1 MNPHRSIVTL
11 TLNPT
16 IDGASDADTIR
27 PLHKIRT
34 SNERFAPGGG
44 GINVARAVKALGG
57 EATAI
62 YLAGGATG
70 KVLEALVTDAGLD
83 AQLIPIAAPTRIAH
97 AVFERSSGL
106 EYRFV
111 PEGPEVSSAEWAACR
126 TAVRERCWDYLV
138 ASGSLPPAAPVEAYA
153 ELAAIARHR
162 EARLVLDSSGAALR
176 AALEERVFLVKPSLG
191 ELESLVG
198 HGLES
203 DELRFAAAEELVASG
218 RAAVVALSLGHEG
231 ALLVTRAEKLRLR
244 PPPVEARSAVGAGD
258 AFVGAMTLA
267 LARGWP
273 ASDAFAYGVAAGT
286 AAVAA
291 PGHEPVRL
299 RKVERLYRALSRP
312 RADTPAGAPPE

>member
-1 MNPHRSIVTL
+1 MNRHRSIVTL

-16 IDGASDADTIR
+16 IDGASETDTIR

-34 SNERFAPGGG
+34 SNERYSPGGG
-44 GINVARAVKALGG
+44 GINVARAVRALGG
-57 EATAI
+57 EAAAI
-62 YLAGGATG
+62 YLAGGPTG
-70 KVLEALVTDAGLD
+70 EVLEALVREAELD
-83 AQLIPIAAPTRIAH
+83 GQRIPIAYPSRIAH

-111 PEGPEVSSAEWAACR
+111 PEGPEISAAEWAACR
-126 TAVRERCWDYLV
+126 TAVTERRWDYLV

-198 HGLES
+198 HRLES

-231 ALLVTRAEKLRLR
+231 AMLVTRAEKLRLR

-267 LARGWP
+267 LARGRP
-273 ASDAFAYGVAAGT
+273 VADAFAYGVAAGT

-299 RKVERLYRALSRP
+299 GDVERLYQALSRP
-312 RADTPAGAPPE
+312 DADALAGSAPG